1 MEQLIKQLKVILG
14 TNFGLYLKSH
24 NYHWN
29 VEGNDFPQ
37 YHLFLN
43 TFYNEVFLQNDLIA
57 EHIRYLDAYAPGS
70 FSRFMELS
78 AVEDS
83 TTVPDPLTMM
93 ITLKDDNDKYI
104 MQLRAG
110 IILAEQAGEPAVSN
124 FLQELLG
131 AHQKKAWMLRST
143 IK

>member
-1 MEQLIKQLKVILG
+1 MEQLIEQLKVILG

-29 VEGNDFPQ
+29 VEGNNFPQ

-93 ITLKDDNDKYI
+93 ITLKNDNDKYI
-104 MQLRAG
+104 VQLRAG
-110 IILAEQAGEPAVSN
+110 IILAEQSDEPAVSN

-131 AHQKKAWMLRST
+131 AQQKKAWMLSSI

>member
-1 MEQLIKQLKVILG
+1 MEQLIEQLKVILG

-29 VEGNDFPQ
+29 VEGNNFPQ

-93 ITLKDDNDKYI
+93 ITLKNDNDKYI
-104 MQLRAG
+104 VQLRAG
-110 IILAEQAGEPAVSN
+110 IILAEQADEPAVSN